1 MPRITIHL
9 DDATQALVEQAAKAR
24 GLSKSRWVAGI
35 IRKHAAH
42 EWPQDC
48 LALAGRFADFPL
60 RDVDDPSSVFA
71 DVPRLGGVLVL
82 GRNTSSGDFRGDSAV
97 VPKLMRGDHPESDF

>member
-1 MPRITIHL
+1 
-9 DDATQALVEQAAKAR
+9 
-24 GLSKSRWVAGI
+24 VADI

-60 RDVDDPSSVFA
+60 QGAETMAA
-71 DVPRLGGVLVL
+71 DVPRVG
-82 GRNTSSGDFRGDSAV
+82 F
-97 VPKLMRGDHPESDF
+97 

>member
-1 MPRITIHL
+1 MSQITLYL
-9 DDATQALVEQAAKAR
+9 DDATQALVEQAALAD
-24 GLSKSRWVAGI
+24 GVSKSRWVAEV

-60 RDVDDPSSVFA
+60 RDAASVSSFPA
-71 DVPRLGGVLVL
+71 DQPRLA
-82 GRNTSSGDFRGDSAV
+82 F
-97 VPKLMRGDHPESDF
+97 